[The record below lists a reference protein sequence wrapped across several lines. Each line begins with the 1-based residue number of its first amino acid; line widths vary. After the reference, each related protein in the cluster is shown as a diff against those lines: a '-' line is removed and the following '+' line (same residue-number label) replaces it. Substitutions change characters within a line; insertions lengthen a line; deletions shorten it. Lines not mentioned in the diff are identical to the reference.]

1 VCVFGSGTPAL
12 VPGFQWSG
20 WSNSGI
26 HGQIRVRDAQI
37 RTSQGLST
45 GVLHSG
51 WKSPPHPQNT
61 SAVVGNLKYRFVL
74 ISFWVISAIRPPGPA
89 LGRSNDDE
97 EILFHFSR
105 TSPV

>member
-1 VCVFGSGTPAL
+1 MQKDVSNFARTESTNFLIFARVDVQPFPHPWRRFRAFRIRWYFSGAGYPL
-12 VPGFQWSG
+12 
-20 WSNSGI
+20 
-26 HGQIRVRDAQI
+26 
-37 RTSQGLST
+37 
-45 GVLHSG
+45 
-51 WKSPPHPQNT
+51 PQNT